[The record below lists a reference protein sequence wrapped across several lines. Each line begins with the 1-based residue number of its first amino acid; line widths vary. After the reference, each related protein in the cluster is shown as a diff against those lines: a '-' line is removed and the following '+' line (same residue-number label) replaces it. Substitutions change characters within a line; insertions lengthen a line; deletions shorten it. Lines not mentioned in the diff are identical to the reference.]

1 VTQIRSPVLLL
12 PYFFW
17 FTKIKRLSGTFSA
30 IGREFLSTTR
40 VFIAAL
46 CRAKMHD
53 FTAYHERN
61 GPIFRYMHTA
71 DRIAY

>member
-30 IGREFLSTTR
+30 IGREFLITALVLIATRYRAEVHDLTTG
-40 VFIAAL
+40 V
-46 CRAKMHD
+46 
-53 FTAYHERN
+53 E
-61 GPIFRYMHTA
+61 
-71 DRIAY
+71 